1 MEYIIILPITFEVI
15 IGVLMLLLG
24 AGYTFVANITDMIRG
39 ISWVSFFLWTFF
51 QAGREIVYAFR
62 ERRFIWIL
70 YGIKYLFF
78 GAFFSYFPYALCLVF
93 FDNAEKVNCIS
104 VMISLAILIIMCAVD
119 NWLMKEWAGVGAFIT
134 ALIIQFVVMIVPQV
148 YAYNV
153 WAAEILET
161 PVEESITYKLDR
173 ESFPIVEAGCRY
185 KYKYGVAVSYFPLS
199 LSMTGYKLKKFHKG
213 EVVYSI
219 GNQSDFG
226 KVGWLKSGKFR
237 YEDCPLVCNAD
248 RSVVG
253 YIPISHFEEYA
264 DKELLES
271 VKEDALGQSFEI
283 YNLHKN
289 KNGSSR
295 EIQTHITFLDA
306 STLYLK
312 ESKFTPVCK
321 ENCDGM
327 VFEDWEEE
335 SMIQEAYYSY
345 EFTKTKKEEVIL
357 SFNNGKYNVEINYN
371 NNTISS
377 IHAID

>member
-1 MEYIIILPITFEVI
+1 
-15 IGVLMLLLG
+15 
-24 AGYTFVANITDMIRG
+24 
-39 ISWVSFFLWTFF
+39 
-51 QAGREIVYAFR
+51 
-62 ERRFIWIL
+62 
-70 YGIKYLFF
+70 
-78 GAFFSYFPYALCLVF
+78 
-93 FDNAEKVNCIS
+93 
-104 VMISLAILIIMCAVD
+104 
-119 NWLMKEWAGVGAFIT
+119 MKEWAGVGAFIT

-253 YIPISHFEEYA
+253 YIPISHFEGYA

-321 ENCDGM
+321 ENSDGM

-357 SFNNGKYNVEINYN
+357 SFNNGKYNVEN
-371 NNTISS
+371 
-377 IHAID
+377 

>member
-185 KYKYGVAVSYFPLS
+185 KYKYGVAVSYFLLS
-199 LSMTGYKLKKFHKG
+199 LSMTGYKLK
-213 EVVYSI
+213 
-219 GNQSDFG
+219 
-226 KVGWLKSGKFR
+226 
-237 YEDCPLVCNAD
+237 
-248 RSVVG
+248 
-253 YIPISHFEEYA
+253 
-264 DKELLES
+264 
-271 VKEDALGQSFEI
+271 
-283 YNLHKN
+283 
-289 KNGSSR
+289 
-295 EIQTHITFLDA
+295 
-306 STLYLK
+306 
-312 ESKFTPVCK
+312 
-321 ENCDGM
+321 
-327 VFEDWEEE
+327 
-335 SMIQEAYYSY
+335 
-345 EFTKTKKEEVIL
+345 
-357 SFNNGKYNVEINYN
+357 
-371 NNTISS
+371 
-377 IHAID
+377 